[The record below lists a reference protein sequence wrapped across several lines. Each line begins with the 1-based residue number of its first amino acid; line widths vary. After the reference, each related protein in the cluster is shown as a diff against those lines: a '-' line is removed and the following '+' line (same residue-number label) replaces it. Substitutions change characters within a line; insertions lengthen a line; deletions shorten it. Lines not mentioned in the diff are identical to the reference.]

1 MKKINIWILV
11 ILFSVTGV
19 FVLDG
24 CSDEKQQGEKITSE
38 SHKDLYYCP
47 MHPQVTSDKPGV
59 CPICHMDL
67 VKKGDDAADPSAMN
81 DMVSLSKRGEVMA
94 NVAVTEVKNENI
106 EKDVTAYGYLDFTE
120 PGRKIVTARFNGRIE
135 KLFVD
140 ASGRTISKGQP
151 LFEIYSPDLVQAQ
164 NEFLIA
170 LHNSGKNS
178 AGVMNIMQKNDQ
190 SLLASSR
197 KKLELMGVT
206 EKQIRDLESTGQVKM
221 TLTYYSP
228 YSGTVIEK
236 KVQEGMYVNEGTA
249 IYDIAD
255 MSVLWNVSEI
265 FAEDISM
272 VKPGDVIKIRTSSY
286 PGEEFT
292 GKVTYIYPVVNAE
305 TRTVKVRSEVWNT
318 GNKLKPQMYTETVFR
333 KNFGSGLVVPE
344 NAVLFTGNRNIV
356 WLKTGEGMF
365 APREIKTGVKTNG
378 YYQVLSG
385 LNAGD
390 QIASTG
396 GYLIDSESQLKG
408 GSTAPAGHAQH
419 GAGTAPQQQPTEK
432 PQRQDEHSQMNHSQM
447 NNTSSIWN
455 EVCPVLG
462 NKVDPKVQTVD
473 YKGKK
478 IGFCCAG
485 CDSKFKADPEK
496 YMANLSADG
505 KKFSRK

>member
-1 MKKINIWILV
+1 MKKINIWMLV

-24 CSDEKQQGEKITSE
+24 CSDGKQQGEKITSE

-67 VKKGDDAADPSAMN
+67 VKKGDNAADTSAMK
-81 DMVSLSKRGEVMA
+81 DMVSLSKSGEIMA

-106 EKDVTAYGYLDFTE
+106 EKNVTAYGYLDFTE

-170 LHNSGKNS
+170 LHNSSQK
-178 AGVMNIMQKNDQ
+178 ATGVMNIMQKNDQ

-206 EKQIRDLESTGQVKM
+206 EKQLRELESSGQVKM

-272 VKPGDVIKIRTSSY
+272 VKQGDIVKIRTSSY
-286 PGEEFT
+286 PGEEFP
-292 GKVTYIYPVVNAE
+292 GKVIYIYPVVNAE
-305 TRTVKVRSEVWNT
+305 TRTIKVRTELHNS
-318 GNKLKPQMYTETVFR
+318 GNRLKPQMYTETVFR
-333 KNFGSGLVVPE
+333 KNYGSGLVVPE
-344 NAVLFTGNRNIV
+344 NAVIFTGNRNIV
-356 WLKTGEGMF
+356 WLKTGDGMF
-365 APREIKTGVKTNG
+365 APREIKTGVKNNG

-390 QIASTG
+390 QIAATG
-396 GYLIDSESQLKG
+396 SYLIDSESQLKG
-408 GSTAPAGHAQH
+408 GSTAAGHSQH
-419 GAGTAPQQQPTEK
+419 GGSAIPQQQPSEK
-432 PQRQDEHSQMNHSQM
+432 PKQENEHSKMNH
-447 NNTSSIWN
+447 TSSIWN

-485 CDSKFKADPEK
+485 CDSKFKADPDK
-496 YMANLSADG
+496 YMANLSPDG
-505 KKFSRK
+505 KKFSKNN